1 MSSPSPSPFPSNPP
15 PLVLVEVLV
24 LVLVVRKLRL
34 LDANP
39 NLDFRLAGRSA
50 LGLEEVNARLGLAR
64 GDAAMAWVPVR
75 AGAGVA
81 GVCGVMM
88 PAAEV

>member
-1 MSSPSPSPFPSNPP
+1 
-15 PLVLVEVLV
+15 VVVLV
-24 LVLVVRKLRL
+24 LVVVRKLRL

-50 LGLEEVNARLGLAR
+50 LGLAEVNARLGLAR
-64 GDAAMAWVPVR
+64 GDAAMAWEPVR

-81 GVCGVMM
+81 GVWGAMM